1 MNTEKTIIEIVK
13 EVMVNTVDQNW
24 ADVLDCRLEAEGYE
38 VIPVLDPT
46 DTDVIA
52 SVMIDGTP
60 NDIVYSQYEDSY
72 RLVER

>member
-1 MNTEKTIIEIVK
+1 MKNEITEIVT
-13 EVMVNTVDQNW
+13 EIMRDTRDTNW
-24 ADVLDCRLEAEGYE
+24 ADALWLALEAEGYE
-38 VIPVLDPT
+38 IIPVLDPT